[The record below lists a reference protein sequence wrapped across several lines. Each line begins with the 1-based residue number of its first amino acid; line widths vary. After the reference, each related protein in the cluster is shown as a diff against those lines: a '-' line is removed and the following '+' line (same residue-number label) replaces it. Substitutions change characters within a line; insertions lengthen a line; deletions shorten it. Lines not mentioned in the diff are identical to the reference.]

1 MRLIVVLSVSML
13 ACAASVVAGTL
24 EAQKD
29 GVEVFAAGDKKSAV
43 IAKLKKGEIVS
54 SAERSGMY
62 WQVKTKDGKSGFV
75 SVLAVR
81 AKADGKANLNDAI
94 REAVKQGRSAAAADS
109 GRSRSSV
116 MGVRGLDDTSDTGMA
131 SSLKPNMI
139 AVYAM
144 EDYDLPSNAVDRQA
158 ELVMS
163 EVESRVSNSK

>member
-1 MRLIVVLSVSML
+1 MKSTVIMMFSFLVPVSGAM
-13 ACAASVVAGTL
+13 AGTL

-29 GVEVFAAGDKKSAV
+29 GVEVYASGDKKSAV
-43 IAKLKKGEIVS
+43 VTKLKKGDTVAS
-54 SAERSGMY
+54 SERSGMY

-81 AKADGKANLNDAI
+81 AKTEGKNNLKEAMRDA
-94 REAVKQGRSAAAADS
+94 AQQGRSAATADG

-131 SSLKPNMI
+131 SSVKPNMI

-144 EDYDLPSNAVDRQA
+144 EDFELSANAEDRQA
-158 ELVMS
+158 DLVMS
-163 EVESRVSNSK
+163 EVSSRMSKAK